1 MSATQAAGERRIP
14 RLFEPMTLREVKLKN
29 RIVVSPMS
37 TYSARDGICDDFHL
51 VHLGRFALG
60 GAGLVM
66 MEASAVE
73 KRGRG
78 THGCIGL
85 WSDAQVPALARIAA
99 FIASAGAVAGLQLGH
114 CGAKGAT
121 QRPWHGGAP
130 LGADEAGRGE
140 PAWPLVSSSAQP
152 FDDGWAVPEAL
163 SEDAMDRIVEAY
175 KAAARR
181 ASQAGF
187 GVLELHCAH
196 GYLLHAFLSPLL
208 NGRTDGHGGSIEN
221 RMRFPLRVVEAV
233 RRQWPDARPLFVRV
247 SSVDGVDVGWSMD
260 DTVRFATELRLRGV
274 DAVVCSS
281 GGPKLPRGAA
291 LVGRTPGFQVPFAAR
306 VRAEAGMPS
315 VAVGLIRTAA
325 QAEEILQAGAA
336 DLIALGRELLIDP
349 NWPLQAALAL
359 EGVRGWQRWPEAFGW
374 WLERRE
380 RSLLPRSPS

>member
-1 MSATQAAGERRIP
+1 MRAIPAAEAP
-14 RLFEPMTLREVKLKN
+14 DAHRLFQPITLRGTRLKN

-37 TYSARDGICDDFHL
+37 TYSAHDGFCDDFHL
-51 VHLGRFALG
+51 VHLGRFAQG

-73 KRGRG
+73 ARGRG
-78 THGCIGL
+78 THGCAGI
-85 WSDAQVPALARIAA
+85 WSDAHMPGLGRIAA
-99 FIASAGAVAGLQLGH
+99 SIAGAGAVPGIQLGH
-114 CGAKGAT
+114 SGPKGAT

-130 LGADEAGRGE
+130 LGADDAARGE

-152 FDDGWAVPEAL
+152 FDGGWVVPEAMD
-163 SEDAMDRIVEAY
+163 EDAMDRMVAAY
-175 KAAARR
+175 EAAARR
-181 ASQAGF
+181 ARDAGF
-187 GVLELHCAH
+187 EVLELHCAH

-208 NGRTDGHGGSIEN
+208 NQRTDRHGGSLEN
-221 RMRFPLRVVEAV
+221 RMRFPLRVADAV

-247 SSVDGVDVGWSMD
+247 SSVDGVDAGWSMD
-260 DTVRFATELRLRGV
+260 DTVRFASELRLRGV

-325 QAEEILQAGAA
+325 QAENILQAGAA
-336 DLIALGRELLIDP
+336 DLIALGRELLVNP
-349 NWPLQAALAL
+349 NWPLQAALEL
-359 EGVRGWQRWPEAFGW
+359 EGAQGWRRWPDAIGW

-380 RSLLPRSPS
+380 RSLQPRSSG

>member
-1 MSATQAAGERRIP
+1 MSATPAAGEP
-14 RLFEPMTLREVKLKN
+14 RTPLLFEPMTLRGVTLKN

-37 TYSARDGICDDFHL
+37 TYGARDGVCDDFHL

-66 MEASAVE
+66 MEANAVE
-73 KRGRG
+73 AQGRG
-78 THGCIGL
+78 THGCAGL
-85 WSDAQVPALARIAA
+85 WSDAQVPALARIAG
-99 FIASAGAVAGLQLGH
+99 FIAGAGAAAGLQLGH
-114 CGAKGAT
+114 SGPKGAT

-130 LGADEAGRGE
+130 LGAGDAARGE
-140 PAWPLVSSSAQP
+140 PTWPLVSPSGQP
-152 FDDGWAVPEAL
+152 FDEGWAVPEAID
-163 SEDAMDRIVEAY
+163 EDAMDRMVATYE
-175 KAAARR
+175 AAARR
-181 ASQAGF
+181 AGEAGF

-208 NGRTDGHGGSIEN
+208 NRRTDAYGGGIEN
-221 RMRFPLRVVEAV
+221 RMRFPLRVAEAV

-247 SSVDGVDVGWSMD
+247 SSVDGVDAGWSMD

-325 QAEEILQAGAA
+325 QAEDILQAGAA
-336 DLIALGRELLIDP
+336 DLVALGRELLVDP

-359 EGVRGWQRWPEAFGW
+359 EGARGWRRWPDAFGW

-380 RSLLPRSPS
+380 RSLLPRSPG